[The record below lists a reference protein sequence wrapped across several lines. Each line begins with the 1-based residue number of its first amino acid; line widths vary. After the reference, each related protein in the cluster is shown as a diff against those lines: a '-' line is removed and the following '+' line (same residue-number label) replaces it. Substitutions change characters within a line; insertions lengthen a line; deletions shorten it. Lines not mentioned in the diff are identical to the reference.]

1 MQKQDIEVTR
11 RELIGDIK
19 EALFEEPDKDLASV
33 AKLIGIEAEAIGYG
47 CFKVR
52 RTDEATVPTDRE
64 KHAITL
70 KKALIMNRDISAF
83 LDFIDEQFDKNDQE
97 MFESIAWNDL
107 REWKDSDPWLID
119 MGIEMEAE
127 L

>member
-11 RELIGDIK
+11 RELIEDIN
-19 EALFEEPDKDLASV
+19 EALFKEPDKDIASV
-33 AKLIGIEAEAIGYG
+33 AKIIGIEAEAIGYG

-52 RTDEATVPTDRE
+52 RTDDATVLTERE

-70 KKALIMNRDISAF
+70 GHALDMSNAISAF
-83 LDFIDEQFDKNDQE
+83 LDFIDQQLDDNDQE
-97 MFESIAWNDL
+97 MGESIAWDNL
-107 REWKDSDPWLID
+107 RSRKHIEKWLID
-119 MGIEMEAE
+119 MGIEMESE

>member
-1 MQKQDIEVTR
+1 MQTE
-11 RELIGDIK
+11 
-19 EALFEEPDKDLASV
+19 
-33 AKLIGIEAEAIGYG
+33 
-47 CFKVR
+47 
-52 RTDEATVPTDRE
+52 RE

-70 KKALIMNRDISAF
+70 KKALLMNRDISAF

-97 MFESIAWNDL
+97 MFESIAWDRL
-107 REWKDSDPWLID
+107 RDYKDSDPWLID